1 MFAGR
6 TEGYPFLISLYVCV
20 YKMTLPS
27 SVRFVWST
35 RRRVLLREPGFF
47 AMLSYSCSLRIAI
60 RVIIHK

>member
-47 AMLSYSCSLRIAI
+47 AMLSCPYSMSFAI
-60 RVIIHK
+60 CVIIHK